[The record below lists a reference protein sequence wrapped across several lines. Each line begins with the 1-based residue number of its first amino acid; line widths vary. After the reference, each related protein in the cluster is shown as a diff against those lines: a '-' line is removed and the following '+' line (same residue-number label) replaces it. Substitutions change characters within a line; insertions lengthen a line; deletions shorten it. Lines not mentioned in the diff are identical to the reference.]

1 MVNGGLVITNDNC
14 IGCNKCISV
23 CSCVGACRSSE
34 AEGRNR
40 IDVDGSKC
48 VACGACF
55 DVCEHNAR
63 EFTDDTEE
71 FFNALKKGERIS
83 LLLAPAFKA
92 NYPGEYEKVLGGLK
106 GLGVNR
112 IISVSFGADITTWG
126 YLNYIQKHNF
136 TGGISQP
143 CPAVVGYIER
153 YIPELIPKL
162 FPVQSPMMC
171 AAIYARKVMGITD
184 KLAFISPCIAKKLE
198 MEEPANKGYIQY
210 NVTFS
215 HLMEYVK
222 KHNIHGDLCSDEIEY
237 GLGSLYPMPGGL
249 KENVYWFLG
258 ESVFIRQIEGE
269 KHMYEFLEKN
279 KDRIAKDKT
288 PYLFIDALNCADGC
302 LCGTATE
309 PEISKTDDALY
320 NVLKI
325 REDVK
330 KNSLASAWS
339 KKLSPKQRLRKF
351 NHQFRNLDLNDY
363 LRTYENLSA
372 QCRNSIPSEEQKQAI
387 FNSMNKTTYE
397 TQHINC
403 SCCGYDSC
411 EDMVTA
417 IHNGF
422 NKKENCIYYIKNQ
435 VEEQR
440 ENAMML
446 AKENE
451 EEKEIVKQQG
461 ENIIVTVNEINDSFE
476 VLHEAVDN
484 MADGNAS
491 NAEESTEIAKHMHEI
506 TDFCRD
512 LNKSMYEIND
522 MIAELTHNNEDVVSI
537 AEQTNLL
544 ALNAAIEAARAGEA
558 GKGFAVVADEI
569 NSLSMESS
577 NATSKI
583 DAILKDIIE
592 TVDSTHKVMEQN
604 NEVVNVSSVRLEDT
618 VKIFKAMLK
627 SSEEVIG
634 ITGVLKTELEDIV
647 VIKEQLL
654 GVMKR
659 VDDSSKN
666 FMATTEGISASTEEQ
681 VAGLANIVKTMK
693 DMQSG
698 MEQLYNVLHNGKE
711 NKEQPSA

>member
-1 MVNGGLVITNDNC
+1 MVNGGLVVTNDNC

-55 DVCEHNAR
+55 DVCEHSAR
-63 EFTDDTEE
+63 EFIDDTEE

-184 KLAFISPCIAKKLE
+184 KFAFISPCIAKKLE

-215 HLMEYVK
+215 HLMEYVE
-222 KHNIHGDLCSDEIEY
+222 KHNIHGNLCSDEIEY

-372 QCRNSIPSEEQKQAI
+372 QCQNSIPSEEQKQAI

-446 AKENE
+446 ARENE
-451 EEKEIVKQQG
+451 EEKEIVKKHG
-461 ENIIVTVNEINDSFE
+461 ENIIITVNEINDSFE

-544 ALNAAIEAARAGEA
+544 ALNASIEAARAGEA
-558 GKGFAVVADEI
+558 GRGFAVVADEI
-569 NSLSMESS
+569 NNLATSSRDTASRS
-577 NATSKI
+577 NASQGKILQYVSKI
-583 DAILKDIIE
+583 IEDSQNLMDITTDINLR
-592 TVDSTHKVMEQN
+592 VDS
-604 NEVVNVSSVRLEDT
+604 L
-618 VKIFKAMLK
+618 A
-627 SSEEVIG
+627 
-634 ITGVLKTELEDIV
+634 
-647 VIKEQLL
+647 
-654 GVMKR
+654 
-659 VDDSSKN
+659 
-666 FMATTEGISASTEEQ
+666 ASTEQIAASAE
-681 VAGLANIVKTMK
+681 VILTTSDDVKDRLGTLVE
-693 DMQSG
+693 D
-698 MEQLYNVLHNGKE
+698 
-711 NKEQPSA
+711 NKRLG